1 MSRAH
6 ELERM
11 KEMKEKL
18 LEAGGDEKKEQQ
30 KKKGKMTSRDR
41 IDSILDKKSF
51 IESFPYITSRST
63 DFGMEKHRFPGDGV
77 VTGTGLIDGRQV
89 CLSSQD
95 FTVLGGSLGEQQA
108 ERINRA
114 QNMALKTRTPFIQIN
129 DSGGA
134 RIQEGVY
141 SLDGY
146 GKIFR
151 SNIDASGV
159 IPQLS
164 LILGPCAGG
173 AVYSPALTDFVFM
186 VEKVSQMY
194 ITGPDVIKA
203 VMGEEVTHEQLGGA
217 STHSKKSGNAHFH
230 CKDEQE
236 CFTLVRKLLSYLP
249 SNNMEHPPLVENGD
263 SKSRKTPKVNEVIP
277 EQNTK
282 AYDVRDIIDEV
293 FDKETFLEVHKE
305 YAPSIVVGFARLAGR
320 SVGIIANQP
329 KVLSGTLDINSSDK
343 AARFVRVCDC
353 FNVPVISLVDIPGY
367 MPGTVQ
373 EYDGII
379 RHGAKLLYAIGEAV
393 VPKISLI
400 LRKAYGGA
408 YIAMAA
414 RSLGYDR
421 VLALPCAEI
430 AVMGAQ
436 GAANI
441 IFRREIAASQ
451 NPGETRNAK
460 IQEFQESSMNP
471 YVSAAAG
478 FVDDVIAPEDA
489 REELIRSL
497 ESLVTKHE
505 SRIERKH
512 GNFPV

>member
-1 MSRAH
+1 MSREH
-6 ELERM
+6 ELARL
-11 KEMKEKL
+11 KEMKQTL
-18 LEAGGDEKKEQQ
+18 LEAGGDAKKEQQ
-30 KKKGKMTSRDR
+30 KSKGKLCSRER
-41 IDSILDKKSF
+41 IDALLDKESF
-51 IESFPYITSRST
+51 VESFPYMTARST
-63 DFGMEKHRFPGDGV
+63 DFGMDRHRFSGDGV
-77 VTGTGLIDGRQV
+77 VAGTGLIDGRQV
-89 CLSSQD
+89 WLFSQD

-114 QNMALKTRTPFIQIN
+114 QKMALQTRTPFIQIN

-159 IPQLS
+159 VPQLS

-203 VMGEEVTHEQLGGA
+203 VVGEEVTHEQLGGA
-217 STHSKKSGNAHFH
+217 ATHSRKSGNAHFH
-230 CKDEQE
+230 CADEAE
-236 CFTLVRKLLSYLP
+236 CFTLARKVLSYLP
-249 SNNMEHPPLVENGD
+249 SNSTEMPPVVPNKDPGA
-263 SKSRKTPKVNEVIP
+263 RKTPKVGEIIP
-277 EQNTK
+277 EMNTK
-282 AYDVRDIIDEV
+282 AYDVRDIITEV
-293 FDKETFLEVHKE
+293 FDAESFLEVHEE
-305 YAPSIVVGFARLAGR
+305 YATNMVVGFARLAGR

-329 KVLSGTLDINSSDK
+329 KVLSGVLDINASDK
-343 AARFVRVCDC
+343 AARFVRTCDC

-408 YIAMAA
+408 YIAMASRA
-414 RSLGYDR
+414 LGYDR
-421 VLALPCAEI
+421 VLALPCAEV

-441 IFRREIAASQ
+441 IFRKEISAAADSAQ
-451 NPGETRNAK
+451 MRRQK
-460 IQEFQESSMNP
+460 IDEFQEKSMNP
-471 YVSAAAG
+471 FVAAKAG
-478 FVDDVIAPEDA
+478 FVDDVIDFDDV
-489 REELIRSL
+489 RVELIRSL
-497 ESLVTKHE
+497 ELLIGKQE
-505 SRIERKH
+505 SRVQRKH
-512 GNFPV
+512 GNVPL

>member
-6 ELERM
+6 DLERM
-11 KEMKEKL
+11 NEMKARL
-18 LEAGGDEKKEQQ
+18 LEGGGEERKEQQ
-30 KKKGKMTSRDR
+30 RNKGKLCARER
-41 IDSILDKKSF
+41 IETLLDSKSF
-51 IESFPYITSRST
+51 IESFPYITSRSN
-63 DFGMEKHRFPGDGV
+63 DFGMEKNRYPGDGV
-77 VTGTGLIDGRQV
+77 VAGTGLIGGRQV
-89 CLSSQD
+89 WLSSQD

-108 ERINRA
+108 ERICRA
-114 QNMALKTRTPFIQIN
+114 QKMALKTRSPFIQIN

-151 SNIDASGV
+151 ANIDASGV
-159 IPQLS
+159 VPQLS

-186 VEKVSQMY
+186 VEQVSQMY

-203 VMGEEVTHEQLGGA
+203 VMGEDVTHEQLGGA
-217 STHSKKSGNAHFH
+217 STHSRKSGNVHFH

-236 CFTLVRKLLSYLP
+236 CFDLVKQLLSYLP
-249 SNNMEHPPLVENGD
+249 SNNSEYAPLVENGD
-263 SKSRKTPKVNEVIP
+263 SRGRKTGKISEIIP

-282 AYDVRDIIDEV
+282 AYDVRDVIGEV
-293 FDKETFLEVHKE
+293 FDKDSFLEVHKE
-305 YAPSIVVGFARLAGR
+305 YATSIVVGFARLAGR

-343 AARFVRVCDC
+343 AARFVRCCDA

-421 VLALPCAEI
+421 VLALPSAEV

-436 GAANI
+436 GAASI
-441 IFRREIAASQ
+441 IFRREIAAASD
-451 NPGETRNAK
+451 PGAVRNAK
-460 IQEFQESSMNP
+460 IEEFQENSMNP

-478 FVDDVIAPEDA
+478 FVDDVIAPEDV
-489 REELIRSL
+489 REQLIRSL
-497 ESLVTKHE
+497 ESLVNKKE

-512 GNFPV
+512 GNIPL

>member
-1 MSRAH
+1 MSREH
-6 ELERM
+6 ELDRFH
-11 KEMKEKL
+11 KMKEKRV
-18 LEAGGDEKKEQQ
+18 EGGGSAKKEQQ
-30 KKKGKMTSRDR
+30 KSKGKLCSRDR
-41 IDSILDKKSF
+41 IDTLLDKKSF
-51 IESFPYITSRST
+51 IESFPYVTARST
-63 DFGMEKHRFPGDGV
+63 DFGMDKHRFLGDGV
-77 VTGTGLIDGRQV
+77 VAGTGLIDGRQV
-89 CLSSQD
+89 WLFSQD

-114 QNMALKTRTPFIQIN
+114 QKMALQTRTPFIQIN

-159 IPQLS
+159 VPQLS

-203 VMGEEVTHEQLGGA
+203 VVGEDVTHEQLGGA
-217 STHSKKSGNAHFH
+217 STHSKRSGNAHFH
-230 CKDEQE
+230 CADEAE
-236 CFTLVRKLLSYLP
+236 CFALVRKLLSYLP
-249 SNNMEHPPLVENGD
+249 SHTDEYPPIIESKD
-263 SKSRKTPKVNEVIP
+263 SGSRKTEKIAQIIP
-277 EQNTK
+277 EQNTR
-282 AYDVRDIIDEV
+282 AYDVRDIIQEV
-293 FDKETFLEVHKE
+293 FDAESFLEVHKE
-305 YAPSIVVGFARLAGR
+305 YATNIVVGFARLAGR

-329 KVLSGTLDINSSDK
+329 KMLSGVLDINASDK
-343 AARFVRVCDC
+343 AARFVRVCDT

-379 RHGAKLLYAIGEAV
+379 RHGAKLLYAIGEAT

-408 YIAMAA
+408 YIAMASRA
-414 RSLGYDR
+414 LGYDR
-421 VLALPCAEI
+421 VLALPCAEV

-441 IFRREIAASQ
+441 IFRKEIAAAPDPAQ
-451 NPGETRNAK
+451 MRRQK
-460 IQEFQESSMNP
+460 IDEFQENSMNP
-471 YVSAAAG
+471 FVAAAAG
-478 FVDDVIAPEDA
+478 FVDDVVAFEDV
-489 REELIRSL
+489 RKELIRSL
-497 ESLVTKHE
+497 ESLASKKET
-505 SRIERKH
+505 RIERKH
-512 GNFPV
+512 GNMPL